1 MKFSIVIPTYK
12 EKKNLP
18 KLIISLTK
26 ALKNQKINYEIIFI
40 DDESNDG
47 SYEVYNK
54 NKTSKTRFIIRKE
67 KPRDLSKSV
76 VYGFK
81 KSKYDNLIVMD
92 GDLQHHP
99 LDLKSMIRQFK
110 KNDCDIL
117 IGSRNMINYKK
128 VNLSPL
134 RFYVSKLLNLITNF
148 LFGLSLKDPMSVFF
162 IIRKNILK
170 FSEKK
175 LLLIGDKILLD
186 IVICSPKTDRI
197 KEFLINF
204 KSRDKGFSKMRLR
217 IIFQLILFLTYRF
230 FFR

>member
-76 VYGFK
+76 VFNGWTK
-81 KSKYDNLIVMD
+81 REAVGNHQALVSAGKS
-92 GDLQHHP
+92 
-99 LDLKSMIRQFK
+99 
-110 KNDCDIL
+110 
-117 IGSRNMINYKK
+117 
-128 VNLSPL
+128 
-134 RFYVSKLLNLITNF
+134 
-148 LFGLSLKDPMSVFF
+148 GLSLPY
-162 IIRKNILK
+162 LGT
-170 FSEKK
+170 K
-175 LLLIGDKILLD
+175 LLDD
-186 IVICSPKTDRI
+186 SA
-197 KEFLINF
+197 
-204 KSRDKGFSKMRLR
+204 
-217 IIFQLILFLTYRF
+217 
-230 FFR
+230 